1 MSFVFTPAKEQL
13 AKGLLAMHSSSWRVA
28 LLMTNTTVTSNEDAA
43 TVSGISTLDEYNG
56 SGYARQTPASP
67 AVNRDDPNNRAEFDA
82 NDITFAALGAGTRQ
96 AQGMLLIKNV
106 DGTAA
111 NDIPVAY
118 IDGTGF
124 PFAGNGGDVT
134 IQWNVEGI
142 VQLT

>member
-1 MSFVFTPAKEQL
+1 MSFVYTPAKEQL

-28 LLMTNTTVTSNEDAA
+28 LVMTNTTALTDQDAA
-43 TVSGISTLDEYNG
+43 TVAAISTLDEYNG
-56 SGYARQTPASP
+56 SGYARATPGTP
-67 AVNRDDPNNRAEFDA
+67 VVNRDDPNNRAEFDA
-82 NDITFAALGAGTRQ
+82 NDVTFSALGAGTRQ
-96 AQGMLLIKNV
+96 AQAMLLIKNV